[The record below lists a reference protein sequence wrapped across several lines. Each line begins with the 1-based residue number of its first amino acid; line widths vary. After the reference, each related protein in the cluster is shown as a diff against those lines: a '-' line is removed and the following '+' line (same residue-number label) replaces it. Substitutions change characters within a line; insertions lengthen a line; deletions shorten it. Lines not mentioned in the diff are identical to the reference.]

1 MKSKENSSLNKE
13 LMVTSLYNI
22 RKSLKDKNIENISYK
37 KPIKIPIKL
46 KNNEINDGT
55 TINLSK
61 SSSLYFPKLNNT
73 ISNKRNN
80 SSKLETYYSNYKKH
94 KKPKIEISLKK
105 MESFIRPINK
115 HVLEINKLNEIK
127 ENLIKK
133 RFNELHNYK
142 LQINP
147 NNYYHNYGLNEF
159 IEITN
164 NNTKK
169 NKSLDYQ
176 YNNISSYN
184 NIILKKEDNK
194 HNTSRGKTKIYRNI
208 GTNISKNS
216 SHLLTSVPLTLKNK
230 NKKGH
235 NYIIIN
241 INEEN
246 DFFNTNSIWRFK
258 NINDIINNKTN
269 LNFFKNFIK
278 NSRYM
283 GKLKT
288 T

>member
-1 MKSKENSSLNKE
+1 MKPKENSSLNKE
-13 LMVTSLYNI
+13 LMITSLYNI
-22 RKSLKDKNIENISYK
+22 RKSLKEKNIEKKSYK
-37 KPIKIPIKL
+37 KPIKIPIIL

-55 TINLSK
+55 TINLNK

-73 ISNKRNN
+73 IANQRNN
-80 SSKLETYYSNYKKH
+80 SSKLETFYSNYKKH

-115 HVLEINKLNEIK
+115 PVLEISKLIEIK

-133 RFNELHNYK
+133 RFTDLHNYK

-184 NIILKKEDNK
+184 NIYLKKEDNK
-194 HNTSRGKTKIYRNI
+194 FNTSRGKTKIYGNI
-208 GTNISKNS
+208 GTNINKDN

-230 NKKGH
+230 KGH
-235 NYIIIN
+235 NYKTIN

-258 NINDIINNKTN
+258 NINDIIHNKTN

-278 NSRYM
+278 NSKYM

-288 T
+288 I